1 VFSTTLYI
9 LIYPNRMIKN
19 KQLRS
24 IGHLYL
30 LHKCRGSRSGVGG
43 RQRVPQTISSTTPA
57 RMRKR
62 RPDPRSVPRFRCPTQ
77 IRPLALVPVG
87 GLVPSQAPPSRCHRS
102 ALLFSRLLREVGP
115 TVARG
120 RRGPRLVTVGAS
132 LPRRR
137 CPRPRHRSC
146 SSRRWCR
153 LRRRHYSSAST
164 SPHLVPFSQ

>member
-1 VFSTTLYI
+1 
-9 LIYPNRMIKN
+9 MIKN

-62 RPDPRSVPRFRCPTQ
+62 RPDPRSVPRFRIRIAWALSAASRCPTQ

-164 SPHLVPFSQ
+164 SLHLVPFSR